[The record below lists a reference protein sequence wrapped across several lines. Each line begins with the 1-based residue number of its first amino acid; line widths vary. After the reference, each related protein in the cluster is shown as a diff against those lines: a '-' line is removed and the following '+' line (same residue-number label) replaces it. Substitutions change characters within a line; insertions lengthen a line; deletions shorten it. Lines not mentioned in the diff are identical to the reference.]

1 MLRLSIAFVV
11 WLALVSPACA
21 LVAEDPV
28 SPRFLET
35 DSYLLS
41 VSTNAAQDGV
51 AFHVTVTA
59 KKFDIEANS
68 WARLEIITH
77 KSVTMTH
84 SKPATPVTLVKAER
98 VWKVDFIIS
107 REALNNPDLYFVFG
121 VPYDPLNGKQIPLPD
136 AYIYQIRLQDSA
148 KP

>member
-41 VSTNAAQDGV
+41 VSTNAAQNGV
-51 AFHVTVTA
+51 AFHVTITA

-68 WARLEIITH
+68 WARLEIITN
-77 KSVTMTH
+77 KLVTMIH
-84 SKPATPVTLVKAER
+84 SKPAIPFTLEKAER
-98 VWKVDFIIS
+98 VWKADFIIP